1 MLEKTIKVDTDDLD
15 EALKIAESEYPNLEL
30 TQEWIDARDVTIKEN
45 QVIMVCA
52 ERLADLSHE
61 NFDKKSIEETQDIM
75 FGNNKVKDYIYDETM
90 EILKDK
96 YHVNITD
103 IKI

>member
-30 TQEWIDARDVTIKEN
+30 TQEWLDARNVTIKEN
-45 QVIMVCA
+45 SVISRSAHYLA
-52 ERLADLSHE
+52 EIHHE
-61 NFDKKSIEETQDIM
+61 EFDIESINNVLDIIH
-75 FGNNKVKDYIYDETM
+75 GHNEIRDHIYNETM
-90 EILKDK
+90 EILKNK

-103 IKI
+103 IKM